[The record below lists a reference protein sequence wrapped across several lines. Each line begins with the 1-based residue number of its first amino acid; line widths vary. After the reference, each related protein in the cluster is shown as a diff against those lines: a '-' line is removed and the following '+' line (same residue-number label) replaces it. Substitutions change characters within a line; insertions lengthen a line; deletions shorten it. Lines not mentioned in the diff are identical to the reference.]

1 MIRMDLD
8 PASQILAEAE
18 GLLGDKQ

>member
-8 PASQILAEAE
+8 PASEILAEAE